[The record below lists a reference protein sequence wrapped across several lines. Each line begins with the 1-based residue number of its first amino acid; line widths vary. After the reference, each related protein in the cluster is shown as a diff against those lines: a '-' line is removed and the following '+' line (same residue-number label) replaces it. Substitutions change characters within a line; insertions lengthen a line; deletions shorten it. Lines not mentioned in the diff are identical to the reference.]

1 MSTAAISMF
10 FLFAGA
16 LAWTI
21 FYLFLNGKS
30 YHKKVLFG
38 VMITSVVF
46 VFIPLPN
53 DVKNNII
60 YPVLGGFFVGE
71 LILGW
76 IRKVKGKFSKG
87 EENMIPQ
94 KPSKVSREKRASS
107 TVGNSPVP
115 SKEQVIVSDEDLAQ
129 RKRVK
134 KRYSKED

>member
-1 MSTAAISMF
+1 MSTAAVSMF

-16 LAWTI
+16 LAWII

-38 VMITSVVF
+38 VMVTSVVF

-76 IRKVKGKFSKG
+76 IRKVKGKFSKV
-87 EENMIPQ
+87 EENVAPK
-94 KPSKVSREKRASS
+94 KPSKLSREKRASS
-107 TVGNSPVP
+107 TEGNQPSS
-115 SKEQVIVSDEDLAQ
+115 SKEQVVISDEDMAQ